1 MAQRLRVMLQHQ
13 SPQGGQKS
21 HRQPPAAAS
30 VGHAR
35 AVLVG
40 GVQITTTICAVVL
53 PGLHRAVAGGVI
65 HVVDMRNRLCPRCPQ
80 SITAL
85 CAGIY
90 IHFGFPAGRVAD
102 ILVGNRMPCKLVCMA
117 ASLGLRRLIPISGES
132 RESKRHAKDKGK
144 EQRKQFSYENSSVN
158 SFMFV
163 QITFRSGGNPL
174 TAAKGGSP
182 GTIAVLRL
190 HGND

>member
-1 MAQRLRVMLQHQ
+1 
-13 SPQGGQKS
+13 
-21 HRQPPAAAS
+21 
-30 VGHAR
+30 
-35 AVLVG
+35 
-40 GVQITTTICAVVL
+40 
-53 PGLHRAVAGGVI
+53 
-65 HVVDMRNRLCPRCPQ
+65 
-80 SITAL
+80 
-85 CAGIY
+85 
-90 IHFGFPAGRVAD
+90 
-102 ILVGNRMPCKLVCMA
+102 MPCKLVCMA

-132 RESKRHAKDKGK
+132 RESKRHAKDKDEK
-144 EQRKQFSYENSSVN
+144 QRKQFSYENSSVN